1 MSFGGLNGYVPLNR
15 IWFSGSCV
23 TKFYYMIFIKRFSY
37 VQNFKVHYP
46 VLKRVYFWNGNLQ
59 HGVNVSI
66 VWYQNSL
73 YNGHCRDLEFVS
85 SSARLCNRGSL
96 FQSNAPSLL
105 FFFFC
110 SHLFALSSRSERLAG
125 NLFVPGWLLS
135 VLSGSPLSRN
145 VRKARVEC
153 NSIML
158 G

>member
-59 HGVNVSI
+59 HVVNVSI

-105 FFFFC
+105 FFFSARISLRC
-110 SHLFALSSRSERLAG
+110 LHDLNASLVIYLCLAG
-125 NLFVPGWLLS
+125 CYPYYRGVRYRGTSVRQELS
-135 VLSGSPLSRN
+135 VIR
-145 VRKARVEC
+145 
-153 NSIML
+153 
-158 G
+158 